1 MLKSA
6 TKYINWRLQIMA
18 KRALILRVFVSFRVQ
33 SFIVLWVLLE
43 LNFLAFITILNKS
56 ILFKISNKTLNYFLV
71 QAVGSGLI
79 LIVIFVFLMRAT
91 SALLARLYF
100 LGLLLKLGGV
110 PFHSWY
116 LRLVQKLPWG
126 LIWVLSIWQKLIPL
140 IMIRKPGFE
149 LLIIAGGLSV
159 RLRRIVSIS
168 QKNVKKILGLSSIFS
183 LGWVLVSLDF
193 DALIWAQFILGYGTS
208 LLVLLGGLSL
218 VSHGASQDFNKF
230 AGVFNLV
237 IFFSGFLIVRGI
249 PPFIGFFLKILILFG
264 LIQKRVWFRL
274 IFLIFSLLFIF
285 VYMNIIFLLLTFLV
299 KKFSFLRLTIESKGY
314 FLDLLII
321 NLGLRVIF
329 LIRFCNLLH
338 K

>member
-6 TKYINWRLQIMA
+6 IKYINWRLQILA
-18 KRALILRVFVSFRVQ
+18 KRVLILRVFLSFRVQ
-33 SFIVLWVLLE
+33 SFIVLWILLE
-43 LNFLAFITILNKS
+43 LNFLAFIAILNKS
-56 ILFKISNKTLNYFLV
+56 MLFKISNKTLNYFLV
-71 QAVGSGLI
+71 QAVGRGLI
-79 LIVIFVFLMRAT
+79 LIVIFIFLIQAT
-91 SALLARLYF
+91 SAFLASLYF
-100 LGLLLKLGGV
+100 LALLLKLGGA

-116 LRLVQKLPWG
+116 LRLVQKLSWG

-140 IMIRKPGFE
+140 IIIRKPRFE

-159 RLRRIVSIS
+159 ILRRVASIS

-183 LGWVLVSLDF
+183 LGWVLVAFDF
-193 DALIWAQFILGYGTS
+193 DVLIWIQFMLGYGAS

-218 VSHGASQDFNKF
+218 VNHRASQNFNKF
-230 AGVFNLV
+230 FGGVNLV

-249 PPFIGFFLKILILFG
+249 PPFIGFFLKMLILFG
-264 LIQKRVWFRL
+264 LIQKRIWFRVIL
-274 IFLIFSLLFIF
+274 LIFSLLFIF
-285 VYMNIIFLLLTFLV
+285 VYINIIFLLLTFLV
-299 KKFSFLRLTIESKGY
+299 KKFSFSTLTAENKGY